1 MFLLFFKSSKRTSFW
16 KEWVSRHC
24 RGGYDHS
31 QRKLFLFFFLLGGWG
46 SSLWPGML
54 PNHQTPSPFLW
65 THSHQSTHPSILVWL
80 GVALRLRSSWCYVSR
95 DEGHCAHPWPIKPFL
110 CGSPCCL
117 LSHIPLPA
125 GTANTETTCWRW
137 KEPGPPNH
145 QQNKSCSDQEPL
157 DFYVSKKSSL
167 LC

>member
-1 MFLLFFKSSKRTSFW
+1 MFLLFFKSSKRISFW

-54 PNHQTPSPFLW
+54 PNHQTPSPFPW
-65 THSHQSTHPSILVWL
+65 THSHQSTHPSVLVWL

-95 DEGHCAHPWPIKPFL
+95 DEGHCAHPWPVKPFL
-110 CGSPCCL
+110 CGSPRCKEIQAVL
-117 LSHIPLPA
+117 LKPGATGEALQEEMP
-125 GTANTETTCWRW
+125 WW
-137 KEPGPPNH
+137 KKPHGA
-145 QQNKSCSDQEPL
+145 QT
-157 DFYVSKKSSL
+157 
-167 LC
+167 